1 MHAGLKG
8 RPSDHEAAASV
19 VHALLISGPSYPN
32 PQPCTMYPLTAAA
45 CHASVVNSAVKIRR
59 AVNAPSPRLGLAG
72 KSQEQ
77 SEEQICVVSG
87 ITL

>member
-19 VHALLISGPSYPN
+19 VHALLISEPSQILN
-32 PQPCTMYPLTAAA
+32 PAPCTPLTAAA